1 MHLGDKPLIVLT
13 RSLKTE
19 PDDTEEDLRA
29 NENWKEMQ
37 IDLVSR
43 STNSK
48 YVVAEK
54 AGHVIQRD
62 EPELIFNAIRQLV
75 EATRR

>member
-1 MHLGDKPLIVLT
+1 M
-13 RSLKTE
+13 KTQ

-29 NENWKEMQ
+29 IENWKEMQ
-37 IDLVSR
+37 KDLASR

-48 YVVAEK
+48 HIFAEE

-62 EPELIFNAIRQLV
+62 EPELIVNAIRQLV